1 VRGVPLATIFYLV
14 VIGYLSAC
22 GPAADNEDSREI
34 HKSAA
39 TPEIRVV
46 TLAPHL
52 AELVFAA
59 GAGHMLVGVSAHSD
73 YPKEVAALPLIGDAF
88 IVDQEQ
94 LALLKPDML
103 LAWKSGTP
111 QHVVGELR
119 NQDYRVE
126 VIETRSLQ
134 DIAAALETI
143 GRLTGNTA
151 EAESAA
157 AQYRQ
162 GLHAL
167 RERFSSTEPIR
178 VFYQIQK
185 RPLYTISGDHYV
197 SELIGICGG
206 QNIFSDL
213 VSLAPLVAVEAVIE
227 RDPEV
232 MLVSSDAEADALGE
246 WDRWPELAANR
257 YGNRY
262 VMPADEIGR
271 PTPRLLIAG
280 EALCNALQQGRAN
293 REKKTLP

>member
-1 VRGVPLATIFYLV
+1 MSGPPRTAIFFLLV
-14 VIGYLSAC
+14 FAFLSAC
-22 GPAADNEDSREI
+22 GPAADNDASEETRS
-34 HKSAA
+34 SAPP
-39 TPEIRVV
+39 PEPRVV

-52 AELVFAA
+52 AELVYDA
-59 GAGHMLVGVSAHSD
+59 GAGRLLVGVSAHSD
-73 YPKEVAALPLIGDAF
+73 YPKEIGVLPLIGDAF
-88 IVDQEQ
+88 VVDQER

-119 NQDYRVE
+119 NQGYRVE

-143 GRLTGNTA
+143 GRLTGNPA
-151 EAESAA
+151 RADRAA
-157 AQYRQ
+157 AQFRQ
-162 GLHAL
+162 GLSAL
-167 RERFSSTEPIR
+167 RERYSSTDPIR

-213 VSLAPLVAVEAVIE
+213 VNLAPLVAVEAVIE
-227 RDPEV
+227 RDPEI

-280 EALCNALQQGRAN
+280 EALCEALRQGRAN
-293 REKKTLP
+293 REAKSLP